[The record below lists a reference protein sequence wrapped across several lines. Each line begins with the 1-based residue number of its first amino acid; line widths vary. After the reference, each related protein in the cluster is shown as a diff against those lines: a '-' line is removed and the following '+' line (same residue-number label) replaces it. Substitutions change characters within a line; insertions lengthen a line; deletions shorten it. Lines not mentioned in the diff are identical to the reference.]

1 MFTDNKIL
9 YIGNLKHTMRKLLEF
24 TDEFGKVAGCKINIQ
39 KSVVLL
45 YTNNKVRKRTKETV
59 PLTITPKKIN
69 Y

>member
-24 TDEFGKVAGCKINIQ
+24 TDEFGKVVGCKINIQ

-45 YTNNKVRKRTKETV
+45 YTNNKVRK
-59 PLTITPKKIN
+59 
-69 Y
+69 